1 MISRTM
7 TLLISYNSEIEKKRK
22 IYEYGLNVLYSSLT
36 NIMSIIVI
44 YTLIGYFREI
54 VQLILYFAFL
64 RTFTGGYHAKNRLSC
79 FVIFATLS
87 GCVIW
92 FSENISLINHIY
104 ELAFGLLLCVLIV
117 SIFAPL
123 DTSNKLLK
131 EKQKKDYK
139 QKSILIVL
147 SQSLI
152 IFGLYKM
159 SYDTAALLGIFS
171 VYAVVFTMGLRLI
184 QKRFERRN
192 DL

>member
-7 TLLISYNSEIEKKRK
+7 TLLINYNREIEKKRK
-22 IYEYGLNVLYSSLT
+22 IYEYGLNVLYSSLM
-36 NIMSIIVI
+36 NIMGTIIFYSI
-44 YTLIGYFREI
+44 LGYFKEI
-54 VQLILYFAFL
+54 IQIIIFFAFL
-64 RTFTGGYHAKNRLSC
+64 RTFAGGFHAKTRLKC
-79 FVIFATLS
+79 FMVFTVLS
-87 GCVIW
+87 GSVIW
-92 FSENISLINHIY
+92 LAKNISLIKYNY
-104 ELAFGLLLCVLIV
+104 ELAFGLLLCVLFV

-123 DTSNKLLK
+123 DTNNKLLK
-131 EKQKKDYK
+131 EKQKSDYK
-139 QKSILIVL
+139 KKSILIVL
-147 SQSLI
+147 FQSLI

>member
-7 TLLISYNSEIEKKRK
+7 SLLISYNSEIEEKRK

-36 NIMSIIVI
+36 NILSVIIFYSI
-44 YTLIGYFREI
+44 LGYFKEI
-54 VQLILYFAFL
+54 IQMIIFFAFL
-64 RTFTGGYHAKNRLSC
+64 RTFAGGFHANTRLNC
-79 FVIFATLS
+79 FLVFTILS

-92 FSENISLINHIY
+92 LSNNVSLMAYKY
-104 ELAFGLLLCVLIV
+104 ELTFGLLISIIFV

-123 DTSNKLLK
+123 DTNSKLLK
-131 EKQKKDYK
+131 EKQKKDYRR
-139 QKSILIVL
+139 KSILIVL

-159 SYDTAALLGIFS
+159 SYDTEALLGIFS
-171 VYAVVFTMGLRLI
+171 VYAVVLTMVLRII

-192 DL
+192 ES